1 MTDVVIATS
10 EADARA
16 AEALE
21 EHHSQMSGTLTTL
34 VERLV
39 AAAGR
44 ADTAAARGARTRL
57 EVWCRGELLPH
68 ALAEEQT
75 LYPAARRTVEGRLLV
90 EGMTSEHRVI
100 EGLVRSLTGV
110 DDPVRAAANATALRA
125 VFESHLT
132 KENELLVPLLLRTPG
147 VSVDDLLGGMHEVL
161 GSRASAGHDPDRAE
175 EASVGCGEGHACSC
189 GETDPVGYPELDA
202 RSIPHSIRH
211 ATIFGAL
218 ATVEPGS
225 GLVLLAPHDPLPLL
239 AQIAERWPG
248 RFGVDYLERGPET
261 WRLALERSDARQ

>member
-10 EADARA
+10 ETDARA
-16 AEALE
+16 AEAVE
-21 EHHSQMSGTLTTL
+21 EHHAQMSGTLTAL

-44 ADTAAARGARTRL
+44 ADVADAREARTRL
-57 EVWCRGELLPH
+57 EAWCRDDLLPH
-68 ALAEEQT
+68 ALAEERT

-90 EGMTSEHRVI
+90 EGMVSEHRVI

-125 VFESHLT
+125 LFEAHVT
-132 KENELLVPLLLRTPG
+132 KENDLLVPLLLRTPG
-147 VSVDDLLGGMHEVL
+147 ASVADLLGGMRELL
-161 GSRASAGHDPDRAE
+161 GSRAGTVHDLDRE
-175 EASVGCGEGHACSC
+175 DETTGGCGEGHTCSC

-202 RSIPHSIRH
+202 RSIPHAIRH

-218 ATVEPGS
+218 AAVEPGS

-239 AQIAERWPG
+239 AQIADRWPG
-248 RFGVDYLERGPET
+248 RFGVDYFERGPQT